1 MKPENP
7 DEMLLEQGLA
17 AWDVPDPPPG
27 LADRILAQNAETL
40 TALSTPP
47 GPNLSPPNPPALPE
61 KRPAMQ
67 PTSLRPE
74 SSMRPFWTATA
85 MGFAAAAAIVLAF
98 MAGRQSSPPAP
109 APAPAVVPNVEVQ
122 VTAPAP
128 VAQPPAPVAPPAPP
142 SVSANPD
149 ELRTPEHNALSDRV
163 PRPPK
168 PPRRR
173 RSKDLKNPFGDNDAQ
188 PRTPGDFDN
197 RPLKD
202 PFSSEKATLRLGTNA
217 GSPPAQVTV
226 DGKPVGMTPIS
237 SLKVAPGKH
246 TVVFRW
252 PDMRRSMTIDVEANE
267 SKIVKAGHE

>member
-40 TALSTPP
+40 TALSNPP
-47 GPNLSPPNPPALPE
+47 GPNLSPPEPPTLEEERTP
-61 KRPAMQ
+61 MQ

-98 MAGRQSSPPAP
+98 MAGRQSTPAAP
-109 APAPAVVPNVEVQ
+109 ATAVVPNVEVQ

-128 VAQPPAPVAPPAPP
+128 VAQPPAPPAPQIPP
-142 SVSANPD
+142 SVPADSEDVRVPQN
-149 ELRTPEHNALSDRV
+149 NALSDRV

-168 PPRRR
+168 PPKVG
-173 RSKDLKNPFGDNDAQ
+173 RSKDLKNPFRDDEVQ
-188 PRTPGDFDN
+188 PRTPDDRDN
-197 RPLKD
+197 RTLKD

-237 SLKVAPGKH
+237 SLKVAPGEH